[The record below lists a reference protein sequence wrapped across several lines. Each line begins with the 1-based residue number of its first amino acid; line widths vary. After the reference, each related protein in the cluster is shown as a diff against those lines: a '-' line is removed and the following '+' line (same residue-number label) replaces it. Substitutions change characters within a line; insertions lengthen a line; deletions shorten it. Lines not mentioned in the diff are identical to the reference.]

1 MTPAFD
7 LIWSYNP
14 SGNWT
19 NRHQMTINGK
29 RDEFTRADLLTIP
42 EQHGIKDAEA
52 LLEQVADAVAGWP
65 RFAEEAGVTGDQ
77 QRAISKTHRL
87 ALARKG

>member
-1 MTPAFD
+1 FD

-14 SGNWT
+14 RGTWT

-29 RDEFTRADLLTIP
+29 REEFTRADLLTIP
-42 EQHGIKDAEA
+42 EQHGIKDAVA
-52 LLEQVADAVAGWP
+52 LLEQVADAVAGWS
-65 RFAEEAGVTGDQ
+65 RFAEEAGVENDQ

-87 ALARKG
+87 ALARMG